1 MPWKLVGFIIC
12 LILGTCFAGFNLENS
27 CNISFGFTSF
37 QNVPI
42 FFSLIVAFSC
52 GVLVTLP
59 FTVIKKKSAKDKK
72 AQAEERAMK
81 RIKRQQDKEA
91 KDLALAE
98 KRTAKEA
105 KLAQREAKKLEKQKK
120 DEEKKNNQLQGP
132 QGQVSVTK
140 SSSGFFASSGDSSG
154 TSSAS
159 SPKE

>member
-12 LILGTCFAGFNLENS
+12 LILGTCFAGFNLDNS
-27 CNISFGFTSF
+27 CNISFGFASF

-59 FTVIKKKSAKDKK
+59 FTVIKKKSAKEKK
-72 AQAEERAMK
+72 VQAEEKAMK
-81 RIKRQQDKEA
+81 KIKKQQDKEA

-105 KLAQREAKKLEKQKK
+105 KQAEKEARKLEKQE
-120 DEEKKNNQLQGP
+120 EEKKNRRVQSQ
-132 QGQVSVTK
+132 QGQNSVTK
-140 SSSGFFASSGDSSG
+140 PSSGFFVSGGDSSG
-154 TSSAS
+154 TTTA
-159 SPKE
+159 PKE